1 MALQVED
8 SWCVALRVFSWSTL
22 GQFPVVMNDYSIVP
36 NRGPRILDFFP
47 IVMFIPGS
55 CEVDVIGLP

>member
-8 SWCVALRVFSWSTL
+8 SRCVALRVFSWSTL
-22 GQFPVVMNDYSIVP
+22 GQFPIVMNDYSIVP

-47 IVMFIPGS
+47 IITGIPGS
-55 CEVDVIGLP
+55 REVNVIGLP